1 MRSIG
6 RWHSLYP
13 VVMIGLLA
21 ALTLWLSRA
30 MNFEPVRQDGKL
42 RHDPDY
48 VVENLNGKRFDG
60 HGKLQYSLVADR
72 MVHFADDESTELT
85 NPRVLH
91 LGRGTP
97 LRISALRA
105 NLSKDGKI
113 VTLDENVRLVRDA
126 AKDKPQ
132 MTLATTTLTVLPDDE
147 FASTA
152 APVTLTHGKSVVN
165 GTGFEYNNLTA
176 VAVLKA
182 NVRGVLQPKG
192 G

>member
-21 ALTLWLSRA
+21 ALTLWLSRT

-48 VVENLNGKRFDG
+48 VVDNLNGKRFDD

-97 LRISALRA
+97 LRISAA
-105 NLSKDGKI
+105 GADLSKDGKI
-113 VTLDENVRLVRDA
+113 VTLNENVRLVRDA
-126 AKDKPQ
+126 TRDKPQ
-132 MTLATTTLTVLPDDE
+132 MTLTTTTLTVLPDDE

>member
-21 ALTLWLSRA
+21 ALTLWLSRT

-48 VVENLNGKRFDG
+48 VVDNLNGKRFDD
-60 HGKLQYSLVADR
+60 HGKLQYSLVADL

-97 LRISALRA
+97 LRISAARA
-105 NLSKDGKI
+105 DLSKDGKI
-113 VTLDENVRLVRDA
+113 VTLNENVRLVRDA
-126 AKDKPQ
+126 TRDKPQ
-132 MTLATTTLTVLPDDE
+132 MTLTTTTLTVLPDDE

>member
-1 MRSIG
+1 MRFIG
-6 RWHSLYP
+6 RWHVLYP

-21 ALTLWLSRA
+21 ALTLWLSRT
-30 MNFEPVRQDGKL
+30 MNFEPLRQDGRL

-48 VVENLNGKRFDG
+48 FVDKLNGKRFDG
-60 HGKLQYSLVADR
+60 QGKLQYSLVADH

-97 LRISALRA
+97 LLITALRA
-105 NLSKDGKI
+105 DVSKDGKV
-113 VTLDENVRLVRDA
+113 VTLKEDVRLVREPTR
-126 AKDKPQ
+126 DKPR
-132 MTLATTTLTVLPDDE
+132 MTLTTTKLTVLPDDE
-147 FASTA
+147 FATTE
-152 APVTLTHGKSVVN
+152 APVTITHGNSVVR
-165 GTGFEYNNLTA
+165 GTGFEYNNISA

>member
-1 MRSIG
+1 MKFIG
-6 RWHSLYP
+6 RWHALYP
-13 VVMIGLLA
+13 LVMIGLLA
-21 ALTLWLSRA
+21 ALTLWLNRA
-30 MNFEPVRQDGKL
+30 MNFEPLRQDGKL

-48 VVENLNGKRFDG
+48 VVDNLNGKRFDE
-60 HGKLQYSLVADR
+60 HGKLQYSLIADH

-91 LGRGTP
+91 LGRDTP
-97 LRISALRA
+97 LRITALRA
-105 NLSKDGKI
+105 DLSKDGKV
-113 VTLDENVRLVRDA
+113 VTLKDNVRLVRDA
-126 AKDKPQ
+126 TRDKPQ
-132 MTLATTTLTVLPDDE
+132 MTLTTTTLTVLPDDE

-152 APVTLTHGKSVVN
+152 APVTITHGKSVIN
-165 GTGFEYNNLTA
+165 GTGFEYNNITA

>member
-1 MRSIG
+1 MRFVG
-6 RWHSLYP
+6 RWHALYP

-48 VVENLNGKRFDG
+48 FVDKLNGKRFDDQ
-60 HGKLQYSLVADR
+60 GKLQYSLVADH
-72 MVHFADDESTELT
+72 MVHYADDESTELT

-97 LRISALRA
+97 LRISASRA
-105 NLSKDGKI
+105 DVSKDGKV
-113 VTLDENVRLVRDA
+113 VTLKENVRLVREPTA
-126 AKDKPQ
+126 DKPQ
-132 MTLATTTLTVLPDDE
+132 MTLTTTTLTVLPDDE
-147 FASTA
+147 FATTE
-152 APVTLTHGKSVVN
+152 APVTITHGNSVVR
-165 GTGFEYNNLTA
+165 GTGFEYNNITA

>member
-1 MRSIG
+1 MRFVG
-6 RWHSLYP
+6 RWHALYP

-48 VVENLNGKRFDG
+48 FVDKLNGKRFDDQ
-60 HGKLQYSLVADR
+60 GKLQYSLVADH
-72 MVHFADDESTELT
+72 MVHYADDESTELT

-97 LRISALRA
+97 LRISASRA
-105 NLSKDGKI
+105 DVSKDGKV
-113 VTLDENVRLVRDA
+113 VTLKDDVRLVREPTR
-126 AKDKPQ
+126 DKPQ
-132 MTLATTTLTVLPDDE
+132 MTLTTTTLTVLPDDE
-147 FASTA
+147 FATTE
-152 APVTLTHGKSVVN
+152 APVTITHGNSVVH
-165 GTGFEYNNLTA
+165 GTGFEYNNITA

>member
-1 MRSIG
+1 MKRIG

-13 VVMIGLLA
+13 LVMIGLLA

-30 MNFEPVRQDGKL
+30 MNSEPLRQDGKL

-48 VVENLNGKRFDG
+48 FVDNLNGKRFDERG
-60 HGKLQYSLVADR
+60 QLQYSLVADR
-72 MVHFADDESTELT
+72 MVHYADDESTELT

-97 LRISALRA
+97 LRASAARA
-105 NLSKDGKI
+105 ELSKDGKV
-113 VTLDENVRLVRDA
+113 VTLKDNVRLVRDA
-126 AKDKPQ
+126 TKDKPQ
-132 MTLATTTLTVLPDDE
+132 MSLTTTTLTVLPDDE
-147 FASTA
+147 FATTA
-152 APVTLTHGKSVVN
+152 APVTITHGRSVVS
-165 GTGFEYNNLTA
+165 GTGFDYNNITA

>member
-1 MRSIG
+1 MKFIG
-6 RWHSLYP
+6 RWHALYP
-13 VVMIGLLA
+13 LVMIGLLA
-21 ALTLWLSRA
+21 ALTLWLNRA
-30 MNFEPVRQDGKL
+30 MNFEPLRQDGKL

-48 VVENLNGKRFDG
+48 MVDNLNGKRFDEQ
-60 HGKLQYSLVADR
+60 GKLQYSLVADH

-97 LRISALRA
+97 LHITALRA
-105 NLSKDGKI
+105 DLSKDGKV
-113 VTLDENVRLVRDA
+113 VTLKDNVKLVRDA
-126 AKDKPQ
+126 TKDKPQ
-132 MTLATTTLTVLPDDE
+132 MTLTTTILTVLPDDE

-152 APVTLTHGKSVVN
+152 APVTMTHGKSVVN
-165 GTGFEYNNLTA
+165 GTGFEYNNITA

>member
-48 VVENLNGKRFDG
+48 VVDNLNGKRFDD
-60 HGKLQYSLVADR
+60 HGKLQYSLVADH

-113 VTLDENVRLVRDA
+113 VTLNENVRLVRDA

-132 MTLATTTLTVLPDDE
+132 MTLTTTTLTVLPDDE

>member
-1 MRSIG
+1 MRFIG
-6 RWHSLYP
+6 RWHALYP

-30 MNFEPVRQDGKL
+30 MNFEPARQDGKL

-48 VVENLNGKRFDG
+48 FVDKLNGKRFDG
-60 HGKLQYSLVADR
+60 QGKLQYSLVADH

-97 LRISALRA
+97 LRITALRA
-105 NLSKDGKI
+105 DLSKDGKV
-113 VTLDENVRLVRDA
+113 VTLKDDVRLVREPTR
-126 AKDKPQ
+126 DKPQ
-132 MTLATTTLTVLPDDE
+132 MTLTTTRLTVLPDDE
-147 FASTA
+147 FATTE
-152 APVTLTHGKSVVN
+152 APVTITHGNSVVH
-165 GTGFEYNNLTA
+165 GTGFEYNNITA